1 MPKPPI
7 LEVVAETGQAVEP
20 PPPEILEP
28 NADLSPEEIE
38 QARRDYLLTR
48 FWISAKGFWGT
59 NGGKLVWVFSL
70 GLIALIITNVAF
82 QYAKNQRSF
91 A

>member
-1 MPKPPI
+1 MDTFQG
-7 LEVVAETGQAVEP
+7 LEAQGKIYEAK
-20 PPPEILEP
+20 
-28 NADLSPEEIE
+28 
-38 QARRDYLLTR
+38 Y
-48 FWISAKGFWGT
+48 KGFWGT
-59 NGGKLVWVFSL
+59 NGGKLAWVFSL